1 MQLNVP
7 TLYIKGKI
15 YTGNRNLGI
24 ISTELFEA
32 MGTNGITYGESTEQ
46 EEDGKSHIELLGK

>member
-32 MGTNGITYGESTEQ
+32 TGTNGITYGESTE
-46 EEDGKSHIELLGK
+46 